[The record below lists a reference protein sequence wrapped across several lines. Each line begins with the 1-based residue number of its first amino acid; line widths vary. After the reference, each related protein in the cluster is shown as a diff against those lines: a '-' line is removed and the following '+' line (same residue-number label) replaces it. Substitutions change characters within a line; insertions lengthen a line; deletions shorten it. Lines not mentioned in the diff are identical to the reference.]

1 MNINSSSYM
10 IQSALSET
18 TRNTGDNMRRLA
30 TGLQAAGAHERLS
43 MGAIAGSKISENAG
57 LRAGMASGTD
67 FLQAMEVYK
76 NGIET
81 LKGML
86 NELMELNVAASSA
99 LISAQDIVTV
109 TADAAAILADH
120 TGVLANLEYNDVL
133 MTGAK
138 GLDFGGN
145 FATTTTETIATMAV
159 TATAAG
165 VAAGTAEAAILTDI
179 GVADV
184 QLAIIGDISKQVSNM
199 MKIAS
204 QMIVANDVDISMKL
218 DVDFAA
224 ETSKLA
230 KNQILNQAG
239 TAMLA
244 QANAQGQGL
253 LALIQS

>member
-1 MNINSSSYM
+1 M

-43 MGAIAGSKISENAG
+43 MGRLQDLKF
-57 LRAGMASGTD
+57 LKTQASGPVW
-67 FLQAMEVYK
+67 LRVQISCKQWKSYK

-109 TADAAAILADH
+109 TADATAILADH
-120 TGVLANLEYNDVL
+120 TGVLANLEYNNVL

-159 TATAAG
+159 TASAAG
-165 VAAGTAEAAILTDI
+165 VAAGTAEAAILADI